1 MVSPSD
7 AELLD
12 AWAAG
17 DTRAGSRLFNRYFL
31 PVSRF
36 FVNKV
41 AQEPDDLVQET
52 FAACVRSRE
61 QLRDKSSF
69 RAYLFAVA
77 SNVLRMYFRRRRLH
91 DPAVSLDELSVHDL
105 APSPS
110 SMLRG
115 REQEHVLLEAL
126 RRLPLPLQV
135 MMELY
140 YWEAMSTLEIAEAVE
155 LPVGTVRS
163 HLRRGRKLL
172 LRSLRRHRP
181 TGGSSAAV
189 IDLDHWATSLR
200 ETITRSCA

>member
-1 MVSPSD
+1 MSPSD
-7 AELLD
+7 ADLLD

-41 AQEPDDLVQET
+41 PEDHDDLVQET
-52 FAACVRSRE
+52 FAACVRGRDR
-61 QLRDKSSF
+61 LRDKSSF

-91 DPAVSLDELSVHDL
+91 GPGESLDELSVHDL

-110 SMLRG
+110 TMLRG

-135 MMELY
+135 VMELH
-140 YWEAMSTLEIAEAVE
+140 YWEAMTTHEIAEAAE

-163 HLRRGRKLL
+163 HLRRGREKLL
-172 LRSLRRHRP
+172 RALRRHRP
-181 TGGSSAAV
+181 TDGSGATV

-200 ETITRSCA
+200 ETLTRSCA